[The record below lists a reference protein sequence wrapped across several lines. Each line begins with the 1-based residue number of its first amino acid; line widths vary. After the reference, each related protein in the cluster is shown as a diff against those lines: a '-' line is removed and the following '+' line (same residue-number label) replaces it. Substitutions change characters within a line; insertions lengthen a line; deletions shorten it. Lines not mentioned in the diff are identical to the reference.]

1 MMDKLTIY
9 LGTKNISSWSLRP
22 WLALMQTG
30 ADFEEIVISLDQPDT
45 KEKISKISPSGRVP
59 LLKHGD
65 LLVCDSLAI
74 CEYLAEIF
82 PDTMLWPADKKAR
95 AHARSISAEMHAG
108 FPELRKHLSVDV
120 RARHKNYSIPDT
132 ANPDIERICQIWENC
147 RTHYGKTGEFLFGH
161 FTIADAMF
169 APVATR
175 FITYDVKLPLIAQQY
190 ITTIM
195 ALPAMQQWCKQA
207 EK

>member
-1 MMDKLTIY
+1 MDKLTIY